1 MTRKTAATLFAIA
14 ALPLSCVTPALAG
27 SSAIGDLENITGQT
41 IERPTVS
48 SMPMPTRVPTK
59 TTTVV
64 KSSPG
69 ISSSTMAAIT
79 TSMMVIDMLNA
90 MNASQAQAQ
99 AAQAMAEAEQSR
111 IKEEQRKQRLI
122 SAAHLRSFWDGSDE
136 ALSENLDDVF
146 SLPGQVR
153 GTNFFGTQ
161 PTPSAALGD
170 DANLSDIVAPAGIS
184 TPTLSTQPTSSATPA
199 PSSASK
205 PKASPTN
212 TVPTKAKP
220 QLIGSGA
227 PTGPSSAVP
236 EFAET
241 SSIEDGI
248 LKSGA
253 NYAQDYATSKAK
265 DVIKEIIKSAL
276 PTSAHNAE
284 LMVEH
289 LDKMNDFTNDLFKA
303 LDPKNL
309 VHTITNGSPDDY
321 QNTMNA
327 LDRVTRK
334 GSELGLG
341 DSPLNDTE
349 LEAGQK
355 FFNGEDLSP
364 AAQHE
369 IIVSRCKGY
378 FSKMFENSLTKGKI

>member
-1 MTRKTAATLFAIA
+1 
-14 ALPLSCVTPALAG
+14 
-27 SSAIGDLENITGQT
+27 
-41 IERPTVS
+41 
-48 SMPMPTRVPTK
+48 MPE
-59 TTTVV
+59 
-64 KSSPG
+64 
-69 ISSSTMAAIT
+69 
-79 TSMMVIDMLNA
+79 L
-90 MNASQAQAQ
+90 
-99 AAQAMAEAEQSR
+99 
-111 IKEEQRKQRLI
+111 
-122 SAAHLRSFWDGSDE
+122 
-136 ALSENLDDVF
+136 
-146 SLPGQVR
+146 
-153 GTNFFGTQ
+153 
-161 PTPSAALGD
+161 
-170 DANLSDIVAPAGIS
+170 
-184 TPTLSTQPTSSATPA
+184 
-199 PSSASK
+199 
-205 PKASPTN
+205 
-212 TVPTKAKP
+212 
-220 QLIGSGA
+220 
-227 PTGPSSAVP
+227 
-236 EFAET
+236 AET

-253 NYAQDYATSKAK
+253 NYAQDYASSKAK

-341 DSPLNDTE
+341 DSPLSDAE

-355 FFNGEDLSP
+355 FFSGEELSP
-364 AAQHE
+364 AAQQE

-378 FSKMFENSLTKGKI
+378 FSKMFEDRLTKGRI